1 MGLTEDFNA
10 ILDSQPDDWTNLQI
24 DLRIADESRYIEA
37 ALYLTTCF
45 AHPYSRH
52 DWHWR
57 LNVAHHFGHGASA
70 EAVLSATK
78 LLDEAGI
85 DGEMVLRESRA
96 GRVEVTQE
104 WGRPYSARE
113 EFQRVRAQ

>member
-1 MGLTEDFNA
+1 MSLADDFQRIVDA
-10 ILDSQPDDWTNLQI
+10 QPDDWTDLGL

-37 ALYLTTCF
+37 SLYLVTCV
-45 AHPYSRH
+45 ARPYSHH

-57 LNVAHHFGHGASA
+57 ITVAHRFGHGAA
-70 EAVLSATK
+70 PEAVTAALR

-85 DGEMVLRESRA
+85 EGEMVLRETRA
-96 GRVEVTQE
+96 GRVEIAPM

-113 EFQRVRAQ
+113 DFRRIRAQ